1 MIPTGLVRLRVGNHL
16 PEALENVLGE
26 KLAPTTP
33 QFRGNEEFREKDSLR
48 SRFLFNCLVH
58 FVRQTL
64 VPMQIPFLALVA
76 ATTLLIFPQIT
87 SAGEVRTWT
96 DNKGRKVT
104 AEMTGFQDGKVQ
116 MRLENGKSLAFPF
129 NLLSEADQ
137 GYVRENA
144 PIDPKTATRQIDS
157 MILEKLKKAN
167 AEIKAKQLA
176 LRDNATMSMEDKLK
190 ELENLKF
197 REKMTYPTP
206 RTSDEQFLRR
216 VYLDIAG
223 RIPTYDEA
231 KRFLRDG
238 DKNKRAILIDSLLDS
253 EAFVSHFFNY
263 LSDLLRI
270 RDGIS
275 MGGLGELKSE
285 AYAEWIKNQ
294 IRANVPW
301 DELVSEL
308 IAAEGYYWDSPAT
321 GYLLT
326 DYGMELCNLS
336 NTFTVFTG
344 TEITCAQCHDHPF
357 EEVYQM
363 DFYKMA
369 AFFGELDFR
378 KQAKP
383 EVKQQLDAKMKEL
396 AAQAK
401 EKKVDLGR
409 FQAAVSGFNWGLGE
423 GGENRIKLPFDYAY
437 DDADPNQRVEPSTY
451 FGEIVE
457 LEEHATPR
465 QGFASWLVSK
475 ENPRFT
481 INIANRMWKH
491 VFGLGQI
498 EPVHNIPGHLDGQAQ
513 NYELVIFLELLMKEL
528 DYDLK
533 AFLSILYK
541 TQTYQREA
549 SHSSPTLTMIDKG
562 EYHFP
567 APIMRRMSAEQLW
580 DSFVAMT
587 NSSPESNQR
596 RVLEDYR
603 AIMNTDWASLD
614 LETAVKVGEAYAN
627 LGKGSMMMGN
637 RNSNQLNLIRASEL
651 PLPSNVGSFL
661 YTFGQSD
668 KRYIENSSKV
678 GTIPQVMFLLNGD
691 LTNKV
696 LNASS
701 SVVIQSAKS
710 ARSKTEGIETCFL
723 SILSRRPKAMDRE
736 YAEILVKG
744 GDAGADYTDLV
755 WALLN
760 VHEFMFIQ

>member
-1 MIPTGLVRLRVGNHL
+1 MH
-16 PEALENVLGE
+16 
-26 KLAPTTP
+26 TP
-33 QFRGNEEFREKDSLR
+33 
-48 SRFLFNCLVH
+48 LF
-58 FVRQTL
+58 
-64 VPMQIPFLALVA
+64 ALVVA
-76 ATTLLIFPQIT
+76 AILLAVPR
-87 SAGEVRTWT
+87 SADAGEMRSWT
-96 DNKGRKVT
+96 DNKGRKVA
-104 AEMTGFQDGKVQ
+104 AEMTGFRDGKVL
-116 MRLENGKSLAFPF
+116 MKLASGKNLAFPF
-129 NLLSEADQ
+129 ELLSEADRV
-137 GYVRENA
+137 YVRENA
-144 PIDPKTATRQIDS
+144 PIDPRTATRQIDG
-157 MILEKLKKAN
+157 MVLEKLKSAN
-167 AEIKAKQLA
+167 AAIKSKQLA
-176 LRDNATMSMEDKLK
+176 LRDNTSMSMADKLK
-190 ELENLKF
+190 ELESLKF

-206 RTSDEQFLRR
+206 TTSDEQFLRR
-216 VYLDIAG
+216 VYLDVAG
-223 RIPTYDEA
+223 RIPTHDEA
-231 KRFLRDG
+231 MRFLRDG
-238 DKNKRAILIDSLLDS
+238 DKNKRATLIDSLLDS

-301 DELVSEL
+301 DELVKEL

-369 AFFGELDFR
+369 AFFGELDFK
-378 KQAKP
+378 KQADP
-383 EVKQQLDAKMKEL
+383 ELKKQLDAKIKEL
-396 AAQAK
+396 DAEAK
-401 EKKVDLGR
+401 AKKVDLRG
-409 FQAAVSGFNWGLGE
+409 FYAAVSGFNWGVGE
-423 GGENRIKLPFDYAY
+423 GGQNRIKLPFDYAY
-437 DDADPNQRVEPSTY
+437 DDADPNQPVQPATY

-457 LEEHATPR
+457 LEEYATPR
-465 QGFASWLVSK
+465 QGFASWLASK
-475 ENPRFT
+475 DNPRFT
-481 INIANRMWKH
+481 INIVNRMWKH

-513 NYELVIFLELLMKEL
+513 NYELLKFLEQLMKEL
-528 DYDLK
+528 NYDLK

-549 SHSSPTLTMIDKG
+549 CHSSPTLSMVDKG

-567 APIMRRMSAEQLW
+567 APIMRRLSAEQLW
-580 DSFVAMT
+580 DSFVAM
-587 NSSPESNQR
+587 SDSAPESNQR

-603 AIMNTDWASLD
+603 AIMHTDWANLD
-614 LETAVKVGEAYAN
+614 LETAVKVGQAYAN
-627 LGKGSMMMGN
+627 LGKGNMMMGS
-637 RNSNQLNLIRASEL
+637 RNNNQLNLIRASEL
-651 PLPSNVGSFL
+651 PLPSNVGTFL

-668 KRYIENSSKV
+668 KRYIENYSKV

-701 SVVIQSAKS
+701 SAVVQSARS

-760 VHEFMFIQ
+760 LHEFMFIQ